1 MFGKKARRKQQHHL
15 LRIPGE
21 IRNQIY
27 SDLILSSPHAIPIYR
42 GGGKKAAAPGTATRT
57 TDEVLSALT
66 ALLRTCSQIHR
77 EAGTLFYSRARFAL
91 PPDASRAPHQAQ
103 ANLLFR
109 AFLDRI
115 APRNAAVIRH
125 LAIPFPVD
133 PDLFLQRASLFP
145 RRRPPGG
152 QGGRRE
158 PASGRADEQRR
169 DEDEYGNEYGGGGDD
184 DDDDDDDDEDAALL
198 LITALRRRCP
208 ALETLTFDLRWTNS
222 WARRLLLLLNVM
234 TEAAATRKTTT
245 TTTTTTTTMISV
257 TTTARVTGAAQAA
270 ALRLFGPV
278 DSLLRAAFPRLE
290 RVDLL
295 LGTGPYR
302 NPRADPVTPAEAAW
316 LRAVLGS
323 EEEGKEEEDRLK
335 QKMMMKEKKKKKK
348 DKRGFSVKWNVTVE
362 DGTKEEGVGSNAE
375 AAGGSSANN
384 WRSGGGSWGMV
395 TWYGTPR
402 RPRHAIEVLYGPPA
416 HAVRSE
422 MHDQWTSLDVGLAY
436 LRLAVAWLRSPTRAV
451 LDREEAVEWKRWR
464 RAMLANAAPLP
475 GRGTLSLKS
484 LRVGGRSGRRS
495 LRSLVRREQT

>member
-1 MFGKKARRKQQHHL
+1 MFGKKVRRKQQYHL

-27 SDLILSSPHAIPIYR
+27 SDLLLSSPHAVPIYR

-66 ALLRTCSQIHR
+66 VLTALLRTCRQIHR

-103 ANLLFR
+103 VNLLFR

-115 APRNAAVIRH
+115 GPRNAALIRH

-133 PDLFLQRASLFP
+133 PDLFLQHASLFP

-152 QGGRRE
+152 QEGRRE
-158 PASGRADEQRR
+158 PASGHTDEQRR
-169 DEDEYGNEYGGGGDD
+169 DEDEYGNEYGDEYDG
-184 DDDDDDDDEDAALL
+184 DDDDEDAALL

-208 ALETLTFDLRWTNS
+208 ALETLTFDLRCNNS

-234 TEAAATRKTTT
+234 TEAATRKTTK
-245 TTTTTTTTMISV
+245 TTTTMISM
-257 TTTARVTGAAQAA
+257 TTTAQVTGAAQAA

-278 DSLLRAAFPRLE
+278 DSLLRAAFPRLK

-295 LGTGPYR
+295 LGAGVYR
-302 NPRADPVTPAEAAW
+302 NPWADPITPAEAAW
-316 LRAVLGS
+316 LQAVLGS
-323 EEEGKEEEDRLK
+323 EMEGKEKEDK
-335 QKMMMKEKKKKKK
+335 QKMMMKERKKK
-348 DKRGFSVKWNVTVE
+348 DKRGFSAKWDVTVE
-362 DGTKEEGVGSNAE
+362 DGNKEERGGSNAE
-375 AAGGSSANN
+375 AAGSSSANN
-384 WRSGGGSWGMV
+384 WRSGGGWEWWGV
-395 TWYGTPR
+395 GKWYGTPR

-436 LRLAVAWLRSPTRAV
+436 LRLAIAWLRSPTRAV

-464 RAMLANAAPLP
+464 RAMLANAAPR

-484 LRVGGRSGRRS
+484 LRVGGGSGRRS
-495 LRSLVRREQT
+495 LRSLICRKQT